1 MPRKTTCELA
11 CLGSLLVVLVVLLA
25 HPVVFDVASADSISA
40 DGTVTSGS
48 GGQAVFGVDLLANG
62 NGENGENVAT
72 GFEVVSD
79 IPGWTRWGSVT
90 VVRYASNPGR
100 WPAVSDP
107 GPVVRDAAFLTGGPD
122 DQGDSLHQVV
132 NLSDFAGDIDAG
144 VVRFD
149 LGGYLGGLSS
159 LDDSVLVRLHLL
171 DGSNDLLELRELE
184 SVTPEDRGNQTGML
198 LRTASGL
205 LPVGTRSAT
214 IAMIFV
220 GTSGHGSWGLVDSIG
235 LSLSSTQVADVEWP
249 GGATG
254 LQLAIAPAPAR
265 GETYIAFT
273 LPADGRVR
281 VEVLDV
287 TGRRVALLADGVR
300 PAGQYEIRWSPR
312 DSGAEAGVYFVR
324 LASSSGTRVRR
335 LVTLAR

>member
-1 MPRKTTCELA
+1 MAAVWLWTVAPLAALHLWMLWRSREL
-11 CLGSLLVVLVVLLA
+11 LRLQLLLDLLLVAAVGPALVLGADLSPIRCLDGTPPYTEWRWSDGTADQPTQSDLVRQIQPWMEETRGALLA
-25 HPVVFDVASADSISA
+25 
-40 DGTVTSGS
+40 
-48 GGQAVFGVDLLANG
+48 GGLPLVSERIGGGLPLLANG
-62 NGENGENVAT
+62 QT
-72 GFEVVSD
+72 GVWAPLNLPVWALGPER
-79 IPGWTRWGSVT
+79 G
-90 VVRYASNPGR
+90 
-100 WPAVSDP
+100 PA
-107 GPVVRDAAFLTGGPD
+107 
-122 DQGDSLHQVV
+122 
-132 NLSDFAGDIDAG
+132 FA
-144 VVRFD
+144 
-149 LGGYLGGLSS
+149 
-159 LDDSVLVRLHLL
+159 
-171 DGSNDLLELRELE
+171 NDLLELRELE
-184 SVTPEDRGNQTGML
+184 SVTAEDRGNQTGML

-214 IAMIFV
+214 VTMVFV
-220 GTSGHGSWGLVDSIG
+220 GASGQGSWGVADSIG
-235 LSLSSTQVADVEWP
+235 LSLSSTQVADVVWP

-254 LQLAIAPAPAR
+254 LQLAVAPAPAR

-324 LASSSGTRVRR
+324 LASSSGTRARR